1 MEHNYDEMSSEDIML
16 YVSAG
21 DKSAL
26 TVLIDRHKNS
36 VFSCIYRFVRNKD
49 ETHDL
54 AQEVFLRV
62 WRFAHKYQPTS
73 SFTTWL
79 YTITANVC
87 KTEVQS
93 GWRRHIKLLGSFW
106 PSADAAN
113 DTCPEPLDKA
123 PSPEDAAIES
133 ERQRLVHAAI
143 RSLSRKQRL
152 ALVLSRYEGLSYQE
166 IATVLDCSVPAVES
180 LLVRAKENL
189 RKKLSPLRR

>member
-1 MEHNYDEMSSEDIML
+1 MNHKYEDMSSEELMS
-16 YVSAG
+16 YVSG
-21 DKSAL
+21 WDKSAL

-49 ETHDL
+49 EAHDL

-79 YTITANVC
+79 YTLTANVC

-93 GWRRHIKLLGSFW
+93 SWRRHIKLLGSLW

-113 DTCPEPLDKA
+113 DTCPEPLDSA

-133 ERQRLVHAAI
+133 ERQRLVHTAI
-143 RSLSRKQRL
+143 QSLPGKQRL

-166 IATVLDCSVPAVES
+166 IATVLDCSVSSVEA
-180 LLVRAKENL
+180 LLVRDKDSL
-189 RKKLSPLRR
+189 RKKMSAHQK

>member
-1 MEHNYDEMSSEDIML
+1 ML
-16 YVSAG
+16 YVSGG
-21 DKSAL
+21 DKCAL
-26 TVLIDRHKNS
+26 TVLIDRHKNN

-49 ETHDL
+49 EVHDL

-62 WRFAHKYQPTS
+62 WRFAHKYQPTA

-79 YTITANVC
+79 YTLTANVC
-87 KTEVQS
+87 KTELQS
-93 GWRRHIKLLGSFW
+93 SWCRHIKLLGSFW

-113 DTCPEPLDKA
+113 ESCLEPLDRA

-133 ERQRLVHAAI
+133 ERQRLVHTAI
-143 RSLSRKQRL
+143 QSLPGKQRL

-180 LLVRAKENL
+180 LLVRAKETL